1 MAINYNDYLQ
11 QFREM
16 DTNDHTRG
24 IGYFQSKF
32 ECQIEDSEKFKQYVR
47 HMPYHRDFYTT
58 NSTYDL
64 ETRVVP
70 MKAIHLSIDNL
81 QRLIEEQE
89 LMQHLKQD
97 AEQGKRVWAQEHAD
111 RTVRARNPAV
121 EKAYRNYQMLLELA
135 R

>member
-32 ECQIEDSEKFKQYVR
+32 ECQIEDSEKYRQYVR
-47 HMPYHRDFYTT
+47 RMPYQMWDGRIPF
-58 NSTYDL
+58 
-64 ETRVVP
+64 ETDTQVAP

-81 QRLIEEQE
+81 TRLIAEQE
-89 LMQHLKQD
+89 QMQHLKYD
-97 AEQGKRVWAQEHAD
+97 AEQGKRMWVKEREDAAV
-111 RTVRARNPAV
+111 RTKNPAV